1 MPSLLVISSERM
13 KNKLTSHTIVKNGE
27 MFIEQV
33 LKSLIG
39 RVKEIK
45 IVDTGSTDKTVDII
59 NSFIGRNYDNITKIG
74 FKRVGPF
81 KGTWKEGI
89 PELTKLRNQML
100 SETKTEWA
108 VIVDDDEIWTEE
120 LWFELYELLK
130 IIPKHSMAITAPFI
144 DFVDIHTIVVT
155 PIQSPA
161 NRIVRASKVE
171 YRGDWP
177 NEMWFVKNEKDWLNK
192 FVDKRVLHL
201 KTPYYHYGR
210 LKKKNNVVRPEEN
223 INTVP
228 FIGEH
233 PKVIMDKFARRC

>member
-1 MPSLLVISSERM
+1 MI
-13 KNKLTSHTIVKNGE
+13 NKLTSHTIVKNGE

-59 NSFIGRNYDNITKIG
+59 NNFMDQNVAYHTAKISFKQ
-74 FKRVGPF
+74 VGPF

-108 VIVDDDEIWTEE
+108 VIVDDDEIWSEE
-120 LWFELYELLK
+120 LWNELYELLK
-130 IIPKHSMAITAPFI
+130 IIPKHAKAITVPFF
-144 DFVDIHTIVVT
+144 DFVGLGNIVIA

-177 NEMWFVKNEKDWLNK
+177 NERWYVKNEKEWLNK
-192 FVDKRVLHL
+192 FTDKRVLHL

-210 LKKKNNVVRPEEN
+210 MKKKNDVVRPEEKV
-223 INTVP
+223 NTVP
-228 FIGEH
+228 FIGDH
-233 PKVIMDKFARRC
+233 SKLIMEKFAF

>member
-1 MPSLLVISSERM
+1 M
-13 KNKLTSHTIVKNGE
+13 KNNLTSHTIVKNGE

-33 LKSLIG
+33 LKSLLG
-39 RVKEIK
+39 KVKEIK

-59 NSFIGRNYDNITKIG
+59 NSFINHYHAAKIS
-74 FKRVGPF
+74 FKQVGPF
-81 KGTWKEGI
+81 KGEWKTGI
-89 PELTKLRNQML
+89 PELTKLRNEML

-108 VIVDDDEIWTEE
+108 VIIDDDEVWPAE
-120 LWFELYELLK
+120 LWEELYELLK
-130 IIPKHSMAITAPFI
+130 IIPKHTKAITMPFY
-144 DFVDIHTIVVT
+144 DFVDLHTIVVT

-177 NEMWFVKNEKDWLNK
+177 NEMWYVKNEKEWLNK

-201 KTPYYHYGR
+201 KRLYYHYGR
-210 LKKKNNVVRPEEN
+210 LKGKNNVVRPEEKV
-223 INTVP
+223 NTVP

-233 PKVIMDKFARRC
+233 PRVIMERFAY